1 MRFGDELKNIGG
13 RDHNLCHFWIK
24 AGLQVPQQVSN
35 NNVKLEKT
43 QEAHFAWLK

>member
-13 RDHNLCHFWIK
+13 GDHNLCHFWIK

-35 NNVKLEKT
+35 NVKLEKT